1 METKEYISYESGDE
15 EVWIC
20 ICRNMAAYGGFYPCD
35 KNGDEMEPLI
45 GSDWDGLYV
54 CADCGRI
61 IKQDTREVV
70 GINPNPKFLD

>member
-1 METKEYISYESGDE
+1 
-15 EVWIC
+15 
-20 ICRNMAAYGGFYPCD
+20 MAAYGGFYPCD